1 IVESIDRN
9 LRFLYS
15 PFPPNSLWPT
25 INYSLTREN
34 VDNFNTILDRVEER
48 IDRLNERVKFVETD
62 DSAFNEEFPGI
73 IDFLYEASELS
84 ENSEKQFEKRFIKLA
99 QKLWDLGIYNQQ
111 KLKKE
116 YSKYRKKQKL
126 IADIKKIKKSKRKIQ
141 S

>member
-1 IVESIDRN
+1 M
-9 LRFLYS
+9 
-15 PFPPNSLWPT
+15 WPT

-73 IDFLYEASELS
+73 IDFLNEASELS

-99 QKLWDLGIYNQQ
+99 QKLWDLGICLSLGILSLISIFVIRLGTIVKQ
-111 KLKKE
+111 K
-116 YSKYRKKQKL
+116 KKQNL
-126 IADIKKIKKSKRKIQ
+126 
-141 S
+141 

>member
-1 IVESIDRN
+1 M
-9 LRFLYS
+9 
-15 PFPPNSLWPT
+15 WPT

-48 IDRLNERVKFVETD
+48 INRLNERVKFVETD

-99 QKLWDLGIYNQQ
+99 QKLWDLGICP
-111 KLKKE
+111 LE
-116 YSKYRKKQKL
+116 F
-126 IADIKKIKKSKRKIQ
+126 
-141 S
+141 

>member
-1 IVESIDRN
+1 M
-9 LRFLYS
+9 
-15 PFPPNSLWPT
+15 WPT

-99 QKLWDLGIYNQQ
+99 QKLWDLGIC
-111 KLKKE
+111 L
-116 YSKYRKKQKL
+116 SFGILSLISIFVIRLGTIVKQK
-126 IADIKKIKKSKRKIQ
+126 KKKNLFKEIILNNYITR
-141 S
+141 